1 MELLQRSVLLAATLT
16 TGLTAG
22 LLTAYAISVMP
33 ALSGADDRTVVDV
46 MQRINVA
53 ILNGWFGIVFGGA
66 LVFGALAI
74 LTHLSPGGQPSL
86 PWIVVG
92 VAGYVVTLAVTAVV
106 NVPLNNALA
115 AAGPPDR
122 ITDPAAVRAA
132 FEPRWVTFNIIRT
145 VSAVAGFA
153 ALLWA
158 MLLDGPA

>member
-1 MELLQRSVLLAATLT
+1 MELLRRSALLAATLT
-16 TGLTAG
+16 TGLMAG
-22 LLTAYAISVMP
+22 LLMAYAVSVMP
-33 ALSGADDRTVVDV
+33 ALSGADDRTAVDV

-74 LTHLSPGGQPSL
+74 LTHLPAGGRAAL
-86 PWIVVG
+86 PWIGVG

-115 AAGPPDR
+115 AAGPPGQ
-122 ITDPAAVRAA
+122 ITDLAAVRAA
-132 FEPRWVTFNIIRT
+132 FEPRWVTFNVVRT

-153 ALLWA
+153 SLLWA
-158 MLLDGPA
+158 LLLDGPA